1 MGRPRLIEDDAIL
14 AAAREVFLSRG
25 AAATTQDVAER
36 VGLSQAA
43 IFKRFATKQELFLAA
58 MVSGNERQDL
68 IERFQKRAAATGLR
82 PALIGLGDDLLPFFR
97 RVLPLLLLSW
107 SNRSEFGFPK
117 AMTMGNYPPNR
128 AVQEV
133 VAVIAAEMRARR
145 LRKHDPWLVTRAFV
159 GGLQNYVLFELFA
172 KGTEAACAGDGRSAS
187 ARGFGGLAPPVY
199 PPKEYVRGLV
209 DILWKG
215 IAPPAAASAARA
227 LKEQE

>member
-58 MVSGNERQDL
+58 MVSGNDRQDL
-68 IERFQKRAAATGLR
+68 VERFQKRAAGAGLR

-97 RVLPLLLLSW
+97 RVMPLLLMTW

-117 AMTMGNYPPNR
+117 AMSTGNYPPNR

-133 VAVIAAEMRARR
+133 VAVIGAEMRAHR

-159 GGLQNYVLFELFA
+159 GGLQNYVLFELFS
-172 KGTEAACAGDGRSAS
+172 KGAETAAPV
-187 ARGFGGLAPPVY
+187 LA
-199 PPKEYVRGLV
+199 PKEYVRGLV

-215 IAPPAAASAARA
+215 IAPQ
-227 LKEQE
+227 KEQE